1 MPGAYHKRT
10 RLYNTRLSLPRMF
23 RGAGV
28 TEATGGITISLQLE
42 VQANNKV
49 FIPGCEPVSSI
60 SSKTLASYMAKCDYC
75 ENPMVDVDLILEE
88 IPGTYLKLGNN
99 FGRGNMRQKWLVFP
113 SLQVGCPCGSYDNWY
128 ERLKELEGDPVVE
141 EDFEYCN
148 TTGMGYCPSPDFD
161 TVPEPPADPY
171 KEEGEFP
178 PGQGILPPIPP
189 WADC

>member
-1 MPGAYHKRT
+1 M
-10 RLYNTRLSLPRMF
+10 SLILELFPYDLKPLDS
-23 RGAGV
+23 GDK
-28 TEATGGITISLQLE
+28 IHISLQLE

-49 FIPGCEPVSSI
+49 FIPGCEPMSSL
-60 SSKTLASYMAKCDYC
+60 SSKTLSSYMAKCEYC
-75 ENPMVDVDLILEE
+75 KNPMVDVDVILDE
-88 IPGTYLKLGNN
+88 IEGTYLKLGTN

-113 SLQVGCPCGSYDNWY
+113 SLEAGCPCGSYEDWY
-128 ERLKELEGDPVVE
+128 EKLKELAKDTEQESE
-141 EDFEYCN
+141 EFDYCN

-161 TVPEPPADPY
+161 TIPEPEPDPY